1 MSFKISHFSK
11 EKLAELTVFMNTN
24 HGLDNFT
31 AKLLN
36 EKIFDDPDFNTD
48 LTVCSTCN
56 GKLIGFG
63 MAVLRQDGLGFI
75 KLIAVGKHSRER
87 GIGRA
92 IYQVLEERLK
102 VMGCRSIR
110 VYNSNPNYLLP
121 GVDPRYTPALCLF
134 NSLGFRRYGKTYS
147 VPIYQQMVMVDYDKA
162 VLSKIGIKGEDIKTW
177 GDFEEVCA
185 KLKAQGILEYPISFG
200 VRSWSWYLMAL
211 SMGSTLFDKNMEST
225 FSDPDDPGYKSFA
238 MLIDFYNKGLISP
251 ERVASPNPHP
261 AFWAGQAA
269 FHQAWQGS
277 LAIANNPE
285 KSKIAPNADYLLLPD
300 KHFTW
305 SLPAGLGISSYSKY
319 PKAAEQF
326 IEFMISEETQ
336 AYLFKTHGMFPALK
350 SLFEKLGAE
359 GQIEGYEVMAEQAKY
374 LIPLPYN
381 TPWYSE
387 FNTEATNAL
396 VRAARG
402 EQTVDQAIQALAEY
416 QRKVKKEYE

>member
-56 GKLIGFG
+56 GKLTGFG

-134 NSLGFRRYGKTYS
+134 NSLGFRRYGETLNMS
-147 VPIYQQMVMVDYDKA
+147 VDLTKIRFQTSVNEKKLLKSGVCITRVKLSDGERLISFMHSVFPLWVHEVKKMLSNDIITVFIASKDQEIISFAGYDGNNIGAGWFGPMGTHTAHRGMGIGSLLFRICLKDMKKKYRKA
-162 VLSKIGIKGEDIKTW
+162 VIPWVEP
-177 GDFEEVCA
+177 VC
-185 KLKAQGILEYPISFG
+185 
-200 VRSWSWYLMAL
+200 
-211 SMGSTLFDKNMEST
+211 
-225 FSDPDDPGYKSFA
+225 
-238 MLIDFYNKGLISP
+238 FYS
-251 ERVASPNPHP
+251 RVS
-261 AFWAGQAA
+261 
-269 FHQAWQGS
+269 
-277 LAIANNPE
+277 
-285 KSKIAPNADYLLLPD
+285 
-300 KHFTW
+300 
-305 SLPAGLGISSYSKY
+305 
-319 PKAAEQF
+319 
-326 IEFMISEETQ
+326 
-336 AYLFKTHGMFPALK
+336 
-350 SLFEKLGAE
+350 GAE
-359 GQIEGYEVMAEQAKY
+359 VER
-374 LIPLPYN
+374 LFWL
-381 TPWYSE
+381 
-387 FNTEATNAL
+387 
-396 VRAARG
+396 
-402 EQTVDQAIQALAEY
+402 Y
-416 QRKVKKEYE
+416 QKEI

>member
-1 MSFKISHFSK
+1 
-11 EKLAELTVFMNTN
+11 
-24 HGLDNFT
+24 
-31 AKLLN
+31 
-36 EKIFDDPDFNTD
+36 
-48 LTVCSTCN
+48 
-56 GKLIGFG
+56 
-63 MAVLRQDGLGFI
+63 
-75 KLIAVGKHSRER
+75 
-87 GIGRA
+87 
-92 IYQVLEERLK
+92 
-102 VMGCRSIR
+102 
-110 VYNSNPNYLLP
+110 
-121 GVDPRYTPALCLF
+121 
-134 NSLGFRRYGKTYS
+134 
-147 VPIYQQMVMVDYDKA
+147 
-162 VLSKIGIKGEDIKTW
+162 
-177 GDFEEVCA
+177 
-185 KLKAQGILEYPISFG
+185 
-200 VRSWSWYLMAL
+200 
-211 SMGSTLFDKNMEST
+211 MEST

-374 LIPLPYN
+374 QFWLNNPFVALNLSIFMFVWRYSPFITVLFLGVLQSIPNELYEAARVDGAGPLGQFFFITVPSLQRVGAIAVILILIASFTVFDDIYALMG
-381 TPWYSE
+381 
-387 FNTEATNAL
+387 FDEATKTPMIYNYEVTFEMGRFGKGSAMAYMIGIFL
-396 VRAARG
+396 FILTMLYIRMSF
-402 EQTVDQAIQALAEY
+402 
-416 QRKVKKEYE
+416 RKEKA